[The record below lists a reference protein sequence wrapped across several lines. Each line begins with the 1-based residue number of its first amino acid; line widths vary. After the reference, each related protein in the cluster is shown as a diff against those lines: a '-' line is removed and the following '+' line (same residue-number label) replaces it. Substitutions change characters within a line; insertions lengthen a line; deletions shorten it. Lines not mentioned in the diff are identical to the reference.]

1 MVLYTIALIIHV
13 IICVAL
19 VLVILAQSSKGSGL
33 DANLGG
39 AAMNVFGGSGA
50 SKFLKKWTQILGV
63 LFILSCI
70 FMAIQ
75 VNKAA
80 TGKAKAKVYD
90 EKFVDTQQ
98 PAPAP
103 APAPAPQP
111 APSPAPAAE

>member
-1 MVLYTIALIIHV
+1 MVLNTMALIIHV
-13 IICVAL
+13 IICCAL
-19 VLVILAQSSKGSGL
+19 GLMIQAESSKGGGF

-39 AAMNVFGGSGA
+39 AAMNVFGGSVA
-50 SKFLKKWTQILGV
+50 SKFLKKWTQILCV

-75 VNKAA
+75 GNKAA

-111 APSPAPAAE
+111 APSPAPAAA